1 MWSEQQNFAIVQTE
15 LDEVV
20 KQQFEYDASTPE
32 IATAETGNLFRVIN
46 TDHAAHIREVA
57 AGTGPWKK
65 IGETQSVPTDLP
77 AVANKQTVIMSTFA
91 NGISLSK
98 QLFDDNMHEVW
109 AWNVKRFAMMARV
122 ARDQNAFGLFRGYAT
137 TTLTA
142 DGSAWG
148 STHTLIK
155 GGTYNNT
162 TTAATL
168 SPSSLQTAITAMRE
182 QVDQTNTILGSAPKY
197 LVVPAPLF
205 AHACQI
211 TQSVLAPDTS
221 NNNINVYRGIY
232 GIEVYS
238 SPYLDAAYSGGSD
251 TYWFLL
257 SQFHQ
262 IGRIVRQGVQT
273 ALRDWVYSD
282 NLSYRYQGSFREE
295 VSVAD
300 YSGSIINA
308 GL

>member
-1 MWSEQQNFAIVQTE
+1 MWTEQQNFAIVQTE

-46 TDHAAHIREVA
+46 TTHASYIREIA
-57 AGTGPWKK
+57 AGPGLWKK
-65 IGETQSVPTDLP
+65 TGETQSVPNDIP
-77 AVANKQTVIMSTFA
+77 AVANKQTVLVSTFTD
-91 NGISLSK
+91 GISLSK
-98 QLFDDNMHEVW
+98 QLFDDNMHETW
-109 AWNVKRFAMMARV
+109 AWNVKEFAMMARV
-122 ARDQNAFGLFRGYAT
+122 SRDANAFGLFRNYSGS
-137 TTLTA
+137 TLTA

-155 GGTYNNT
+155 GGTTNNT
-162 TTAATL
+162 TTAASL
-168 SPSSLQTAITAMRE
+168 SPTSLQTMIIALRQQPNQAN
-182 QVDQTNTILGSAPKY
+182 VILGFAPKY
-197 LVVPAPLF
+197 LVVPTPLF

-211 TQSVLAPDTS
+211 TQSVLQPDS
-221 NNNINVYRGIY
+221 ANNNINVYRGIY

-238 SPYLDAAYSGGSD
+238 SPYLDAVAGGSD
-251 TYWFLL
+251 TAYFLL
-257 SQFHQ
+257 AQFHH

-273 ALRDWVYSD
+273 ALRDWMYSD
-282 NLSYRYQGSFREE
+282 NLTYRYQGNFREE
-295 VSVAD
+295 VSVSD